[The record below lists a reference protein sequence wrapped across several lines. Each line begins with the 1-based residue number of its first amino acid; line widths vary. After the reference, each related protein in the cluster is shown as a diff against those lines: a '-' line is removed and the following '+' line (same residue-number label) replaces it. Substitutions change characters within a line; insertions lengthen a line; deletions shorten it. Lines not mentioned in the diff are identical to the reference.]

1 VEDLRR
7 GITVP
12 DHPKRHHVVPQF
24 YLRGFA
30 RSEQLTAVQLFDG
43 RRFSTAVRKA
53 ASETHFYRLAP
64 DHRSGPL
71 ALESAFSLVEGDTA
85 TILKRIIEGLWP
97 LNIHDRR
104 QLSFFIAAQ
113 LLRGPRYRSA
123 LEASG
128 ASGTN
133 GDGSAMTS
141 TDMHAHQIATL
152 AEEWMPQLMDRPWDL
167 VRFTNRSLITSD
179 SPVSSIPPLNYDAG
193 RWAGAPFAVA
203 KEVLYP
209 ISRKLGLMMRDR
221 NQISGLDRQRRA
233 QEGVFDQIRP
243 GTVRLEQHFNRSTA
257 ETATRCLYHHPS
269 DARFVPPQVPEPP
282 SVGS

>member
-1 VEDLRR
+1 MADQ
-7 GITVP
+7 
-12 DHPKRHHVVPQF
+12 PKRHHVVPQF

-30 RSEQLTAVQLFDG
+30 LTERLTAVQLSDG
-43 RRFSTAVRKA
+43 RRFPTVVRKA

-71 ALESAFSLVEGDTA
+71 ALENAFSRLEDDA
-85 TILKRIIEGLWP
+85 AAILKRIIDGLWP
-97 LNIHDRR
+97 LNFHGRR
-104 QLSFFIAAQ
+104 QLSFFIAVQ
-113 LLRGPRYRSA
+113 LLRGPRFRGA

-128 ASGTN
+128 AIGTN
-133 GDGSAMTS
+133 GNGSAMTAI
-141 TDMHAHQIATL
+141 DMHAHQIATL
-152 AEEWMPQLMDRPWDL
+152 AEEWMPQLVDRPWSL

-179 SPVSSIPPLNYDAG
+179 SPVSSTPPLNYDAG
-193 RWAGAPFAVA
+193 RWAGAPFADA

-209 ISRKLGLMMRDR
+209 INRKIGLMMRDR
-221 NQISGLDRQRRA
+221 NQISGFDRQRRT
-233 QEGVFDQIRP
+233 QEGVFDQIRS

-269 DARFVPPQVPEPP
+269 DAKFVPPEVPEPP